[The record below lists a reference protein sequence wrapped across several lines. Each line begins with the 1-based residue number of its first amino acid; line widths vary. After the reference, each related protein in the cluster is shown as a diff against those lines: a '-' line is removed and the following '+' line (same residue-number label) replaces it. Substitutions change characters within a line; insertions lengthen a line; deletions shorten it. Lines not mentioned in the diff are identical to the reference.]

1 MASQQSGNLL
11 KALGP
16 GILFAGAAIGV
27 SHLVQSTRS
36 GAIYGL
42 TLLPLIILVHLLKL
56 PAMLA
61 GPRYAAATGTS
72 LLEAYRRQGRYTLAI
87 FAVIVTGTAVAI
99 VAAISMVTA
108 AIFKAAVLVPV
119 FGATEAELAWVCVG
133 LLGVGACILATGGFA
148 WLDRVMKALMVVML
162 VTTMVAA
169 GAVLPRID
177 FSISLEWPSGV
188 TGAASMVFIVAL
200 IGWMPAPLDITVWN
214 SLWTIARSKRT
225 GTSPTARVCRAEF
238 LIGFGLCLLLACA
251 FAVLGSVVMRQN
263 GVEPSPSPA
272 AFVAQL
278 FSLYESVFGP
288 WITPVIGA
296 SALAVM
302 FSTLLTVLDALPR
315 SIVVLVARLGG
326 PERPWDE
333 GATRDLSRTK
343 GYWIAMAVI
352 VLGAM
357 LLVGRFRGSMTGLV
371 DLATTLSFLG
381 TPLLAWF
388 NHRAMTAP
396 EVPEAFRPGGLTRA
410 VSLAGVVFFA
420 AFALL
425 YLWTRSAL

>member
-1 MASQQSGNLL
+1 MPSHQSGNLL

-42 TLLPLIILVHLLKL
+42 TLVPLIVLVHLLKL
-56 PAMLA
+56 PALLA

-72 LLEAYRRQGRYTLAI
+72 LLEAYRRQGRHALVI
-87 FAVIVTGTAVAI
+87 FGVIVLGTAFAI
-99 VAAISMVTA
+99 VAAISLVTA
-108 AIFKAAVLVPV
+108 AIFKAVVLVPI
-119 FGATEAELAWVCVG
+119 FGTDEAGMAWVCAA
-133 LLGVGACILATGGFA
+133 LLGVGVCILAAGGFA
-148 WLDRVMKALMVVML
+148 WLDKVMKVLMVVML
-162 VTTMVAA
+162 ATTMVAA
-169 GAVLPRID
+169 GAVLPKIEL
-177 FSISLEWPSGV
+177 STALAWPAGV
-188 TGAASMVFIVAL
+188 TGAASMLFIVAL

-225 GTSPTARVCRAEF
+225 GASPTPKVCRAEF

-263 GVEPSPSPA
+263 GVEPSPAPA

-315 SIVVLVARLGG
+315 SFVVLVARFGG

-333 GATRDLSRTK
+333 GAKRDLSRTT
-343 GYWIAMAVI
+343 GYWIALGVI
-352 VLGAM
+352 LIGAM
-357 LLVGRFRGSMTGLV
+357 LLVGRYRESMTGLV

-396 EVPEAFRPGGLTRA
+396 EVPEAFRPSRVTRA

-420 AFALL
+420 GFALVF
-425 YLWTRSAL
+425 LWTKIV